1 MRRSS
6 FVVAIL
12 IAVASTAMSAQ
23 ERSLDDVKR
32 DVTRRVAQRQPPS
45 MTCVPMKSRGFGLAD
60 VVGQGRVGKAVVRSG
75 TGA

>member
-32 DVTRRVAQRQPPS
+32 DVRGASPS
-45 MTCVPMKSRGFGLAD
+45 VNL
-60 VVGQGRVGKAVVRSG
+60 VVSQLESGR
-75 TGA
+75 